1 MRLSLRSMYGGL
13 LLDLEK
19 LTDSLYRYQTQI
31 ATGKKYQLPSDAPV
45 EINYALKY
53 RKALA
58 DVERYRASIRE
69 ARSFLKTTE
78 GALDDFKKL
87 IQRAKTLALEG
98 ANDVQNPSTR
108 KAIAAEIDGLIQE
121 ALALANT
128 QHGDRYVFAG
138 NRPAGYPEG
147 EKPFMLEKETLPN
160 GEIVERVVY
169 HGGQED
175 LYAGYARGAR
185 LLEARNG
192 EEALMASDLFGA
204 LIALKN
210 TLAHDNVVDPA
221 KEVEDIQTQI
231 GRLDRVLNH
240 ILEERSDLGAR
251 LNHLDL
257 KDQLYQEL
265 HTTLVGNL
273 GEVEEVDYLEAITRL
288 SARRTAYEAALK
300 ATAQTMGLS
309 LVNFL

>member
-1 MRLSLRSMYGGL
+1 MRLSLRTLYGGL
-13 LLDLEK
+13 LSDLEK

-31 ATGKKYQLPSDAPV
+31 ATGKKYQLPSEAPI
-45 EINYALKY
+45 ELNYALGY
-53 RKALA
+53 RRALA
-58 DVERYRASIRE
+58 DIDRYRESIRE
-69 ARSFLKTTE
+69 TRSFLKTTE
-78 GALDDFKKL
+78 GALEGFKKL
-87 IQRAKTLALEG
+87 LERAKTLAIQG
-98 ANDVQNPSTR
+98 ANDIQNPSTR
-108 KAIAAEIDGLIQE
+108 QAIARELEGLLEE

-138 NRPAGYPEG
+138 NRPTGYAEG
-147 EKPFMLEKETLPN
+147 EKPFMLEKETLPD
-160 GEIVERVVY
+160 GQVVERVVY
-169 HGGQED
+169 HGGQEN
-175 LYAGYARGAR
+175 LYTGYAEGAR
-185 LLEARNG
+185 ILEARNG

-210 TLAHDNVVDPA
+210 TLAHNNVADPA

-257 KDQLYQEL
+257 KDQLYQDL
-265 HTTLVGNL
+265 HTTLIGNL
-273 GEVEEVDYLEAITRL
+273 GEVEEVDYLEAVTRL

-300 ATAQTMGLS
+300 AATQTMGLS